1 MKWSFKEVKSFS
13 KNEITAIP
21 EQASIS
27 MGQVRAQE
35 TAANQ
40 GQGRQIGCGVCH
52 FEVCRGQARE
62 HEVGLSYSKWNAI
75 IMKMTMKR

>member
-1 MKWSFKEVKSFS
+1 
-13 KNEITAIP
+13 
-21 EQASIS
+21 

-40 GQGRQIGCGVCH
+40 GQGRQRGCGVCH
-52 FEVCRGQARE
+52 FEVCRGQATE
-62 HEVGLSYSKWNAI
+62 HEVGLSNSKWNAI